1 MLICA
6 LLGVISVT
14 SLTNCLIIGKI
25 FRNSQKIHGHHFVDK
40 KSTNEIC
47 LFFLTKKHQFAWR
60 FQVKYGYLPTKK
72 VPIWTPSLQKSANL
86 VIFSVKNH
94 QLNTFLK
101 TRTRTRLPGF
111 LRIKT
116 RNPLFQNPT
125 PVLTSLGGIL
135 WEIY

>member
-72 VPIWTPSLQKSANL
+72 SAN
-86 VIFSVKNH
+86 
-94 QLNTFLK
+94 LNTFLTK
-101 TRTRTRLPGF
+101 KRQFGDFFSQKSP
-111 LRIKT
+111 IKT
-116 RNPLFQNPT
+116 
-125 PVLTSLGGIL
+125 
-135 WEIY
+135 